1 MKINFT
7 KNEYRLFLD
16 IAYLGQWMLQ
26 AYESDLSG
34 EDDEYEMLVQKIYSF
49 GKEMECGDLVES
61 SKKLNKFYPTRLY
74 EDESGIHDKI
84 DRYNEDT
91 FWDELINRLAERDA
105 HADAKASS
113 QEISSV
119 EEFLNLSAPHESRYA
134 QEFSENGLRNLTISE
149 T

>member
-7 KNEYRLFLD
+7 KNEYRLLLD

-26 AYESDLSG
+26 AYESDLSS

-49 GKEMECGDLVES
+49 GKEMGFGDLVES
-61 SKKLNKFYPTRLY
+61 SEKLNKFYPTRLY

-84 DRYNEDT
+84 DQYNDDT

-105 HADAKASS
+105 HADAEAST
-113 QEISSV
+113 QEITSV
-119 EEFLNLSAPHESRYA
+119 EDFLKLSAPHESRYA
-134 QEFSENGLRNLTISE
+134 QEFSENGLRNITISE

>member
-7 KNEYRLFLD
+7 KNEYRLLLD
-16 IAYLGQWMLQ
+16 IVYLGQWMLQ
-26 AYESDLSG
+26 AYESDHSV

-49 GKEMECGDLVES
+49 GKEMGCGDLVES

-74 EDESGIHDKI
+74 EDESGIYDNI
-84 DRYNEDT
+84 DRYNADT

-105 HADAKASS
+105 RADAEASN

-119 EEFLNLSAPHESRYA
+119 EEFLKFSAPHEARYA
-134 QEFSENGLRNLTISE
+134 EEFAKNGLRNLTISE

>member
-7 KNEYRLFLD
+7 KNEYRLLLD

-26 AYESDLSG
+26 AYESDLSS

-49 GKEMECGDLVES
+49 GKEMGFGDLVES

-84 DRYNEDT
+84 DQYNDDT

-105 HADAKASS
+105 HADAEASN

-119 EEFLNLSAPHESRYA
+119 EDFLKLSTPHESR
-134 QEFSENGLRNLTISE
+134 
-149 T
+149 

>member
-34 EDDEYEMLVQKIYSF
+34 EDDEHEMLVQKIYSF
-49 GKEMECGDLVES
+49 GKEMGCGDLVES
-61 SKKLNKFYPTRLY
+61 SKKLNKFYPTQLY

-84 DRYNEDT
+84 DRYNDDT

-105 HADAKASS
+105 HADAEASN

-119 EEFLNLSAPHESRYA
+119 EDFLKLSAPHGSRYA

>member
-1 MKINFT
+1 MNINFT

-49 GKEMECGDLVES
+49 GNEMGCGDLVES

-105 HADAKASS
+105 HADAEASN

-119 EEFLNLSAPHESRYA
+119 EDFLKLSAPHESRYA
-134 QEFSENGLRNLTISE
+134 QEFSKNGLRNITISE

>member
-7 KNEYRLFLD
+7 KNEYRLLLD

-26 AYESDLSG
+26 AYESDLSS

-49 GKEMECGDLVES
+49 GKEMGFGDLVES

-84 DRYNEDT
+84 DQYNDDT

-105 HADAKASS
+105 HADAEASN

-119 EEFLNLSAPHESRYA
+119 EDFLKLSTPHESRYA
-134 QEFSENGLRNLTISE
+134 QEFSENGLRNITISE